1 MSHSIANIRCAVRP
15 LAGAVLFCAVALV
28 SACGGGGGGGGGS
41 AGGTVAPPIAPQ
53 PVNCGATT
61 CANLA
66 NQQRTGEFN
75 NQYGLGNINAHYAYA
90 YGQHQTGNPFSGRG
104 VTVAVVDSGVDR
116 SHSEFS
122 GRILSGYNAA
132 SPGSSVRDP
141 SGHGTGVAGVIAA
154 AKTGSID
161 GARVHGVAYESVIL
175 PVQTATDSD
184 GLPYAWEGLGYA
196 ITSGAF
202 VVNNSWDRSYEET
215 ITSVDGVGLKTD
227 FGPFFA
233 EMVVN
238 ALQSIN
244 TEGATISELLA
255 TLRSPETIAELRDE
269 FISDTDGII
278 SAMEAERLVRSLL
291 TRLDSDIRFA
301 LRLRSDS
308 LPANFPI
315 VVFAA
320 GNEGFNTETGLN
332 KWEIVSNPFNPP
344 SVGQIISTMATSN
357 NGGFG
362 GQIPLMA
369 PNYQRH
375 WLNVIA
381 VDQNNRI
388 ADFSNGCGASKDW
401 CIAAPGV
408 EIIMPNTGGGRQVED
423 GTSFAAPHVSGA
435 AAVLKSA
442 FPNLTAPQVVALLL
456 TTARD
461 LGAPGVDDVYG
472 HGLVDLEKATRPRPG
487 AVGFRFAYSDSDAD
501 EGYALDDFAFAS
513 LEDSRIVSSPVL
525 SPKAQNV
532 PVGFLDGFDRAYQTD
547 LSRLVSP
554 AAEEGAGFF
563 LQPRA
568 RDRVLRNGF
577 YVRGAAGEAPQ
588 SFGWRAQSGNVFA
601 DVFQVRRNVGARST
615 ARPGTGFAFALGA
628 KQARGAALSGGNFA
642 LGVALA
648 EGENGAALQQA
659 AALFSHNGGGWRAE
673 WESGMAL
680 EKGSALGA
688 TFGGAFAVRRAQT
701 FYGRISGAYSLSP
714 RVRVFAEGT
723 AGRTRAKVGAGAIAD
738 FSELRARGWSAGL
751 AGDAWRLSFSR
762 PLRTS
767 SGAMRVRTAG
777 GYDGSGAYA
786 VRESVVDLSSRRA
799 WRAAAEWT
807 DGESLRLRSEV
818 GESGRTNF
826 AAEVLF

>member
-1 MSHSIANIRCAVRP
+1 M
-15 LAGAVLFCAVALV
+15 
-28 SACGGGGGGGGGS
+28 
-41 AGGTVAPPIAPQ
+41 
-53 PVNCGATT
+53 
-61 CANLA
+61 
-66 NQQRTGEFN
+66 
-75 NQYGLGNINAHYAYA
+75 
-90 YGQHQTGNPFSGRG
+90 
-104 VTVAVVDSGVDR
+104 D
-116 SHSEFS
+116 HSEFA
-122 GRILSGYNAA
+122 GRIVGGYNAVN
-132 SPGSSVRDP
+132 PGQAPEDND
-141 SGHGTGVAGVIAA
+141 GHGTGVAGVIAS
-154 AKTGSID
+154 AKNGV
-161 GARVHGVAYESVIL
+161 RFHGVAYNADIVPIK
-175 PVQTATDSD
+175 V
-184 GLPYAWEGLGYA
+184 GLGDDSAYVHEWVNA
-196 ITSGAF
+196 INHGMGSAF
-202 VVNNSWDRSYEET
+202 VLNNSWGGSSLVTTRVSNTGET
-215 ITSVDGVGLKTD
+215 ALAR
-227 FGPFFA
+227 GPENF
-233 EMVVN
+233 
-238 ALQSIN
+238 SD
-244 TEGATISELLA
+244 
-255 TLRSPETIAELRDE
+255 LR
-269 FISDTDGII
+269 
-278 SAMEAERLVRSLL
+278 AERIAAFRAADNRDRV
-291 TRLDSDIRFA
+291 
-301 LRLRSDS
+301 
-308 LPANFPI
+308 

-320 GNEGFNTETGLN
+320 GNDGWNSETGRVTATIIANPAPGRVIGSQIELIPSTN
-332 KWEIVSNPFNPP
+332 IPGGWGRMPEIYPEL
-344 SVGQIISTMATSN
+344 VG
-357 NGGFG
+357 
-362 GQIPLMA
+362 
-369 PNYQRH
+369 H
-375 WLNVIA
+375 WLNVVAVNSGNVIA
-381 VDQNNRI
+381 P
-388 ADFSNGCGASKDW
+388 FSNGCGEARHW
-401 CIAAPGV
+401 CLAAPGV
-408 EIIMPNTGGGRQVED
+408 RIRSTGVNENPQIES

-435 AAVLKSA
+435 AAVLKGA
-442 FPNLTAPQVVALLL
+442 FPNLSAKQIVRLLL
-456 TTARD
+456 ITARD
-461 LGAPGVDDVYG
+461 LGDPGVDEVYG
-472 HGLVDLEKATRPRPG
+472 YGLVDLEKATRPQTYAGCGDDGYQCPRRN
-487 AVGFRFAYSDSDAD
+487 ALRLAYSDSDAD
-501 EGYALDDFAFAS
+501 EGHALDDFAFAS

-723 AGRTRAKVGAGAIAD
+723 AGRTRADAGAGAIAD

-767 SGAMRVRTAG
+767 SGAMRIRTAG
-777 GYDGSGAYA
+777 GYDDSGAYA
-786 VRESVVDLSSRRA
+786 VRESVVDLSSGRA

-807 DGESLRLRSEV
+807 DGASLRLRSEV
-818 GESGRTNF
+818 GESGRANF

>member
-1 MSHSIANIRCAVRP
+1 MSHSIANIRFAVRP

-61 CANLA
+61 CADLA

-90 YGQHQTGNPFSGRG
+90 YGQHQTGSPFSGRG

-116 SHSEFS
+116 SHSEFA
-122 GRILSGYNAA
+122 GRILPGHNAA
-132 SPGSSVRDP
+132 NLGSSVRDP

-161 GARVHGVAYESVIL
+161 GAQVHGVAYEATIL
-175 PVQTATDSD
+175 PVQTATNSD
-184 GLPYAWEGLGYA
+184 GLPYAVDGLDYA

-202 VVNNSWDRSYEET
+202 VVNNSWDRPQEET
-215 ITSVDGVGLKTD
+215 IRAINGVGLKTD
-227 FGPFFA
+227 IGPLFA
-233 EMVVN
+233 EAAVEV
-238 ALQSIN
+238 LQ
-244 TEGATISELLA
+244 GAAMDGLSESELLA
-255 TLRSPETIAELRDE
+255 TLRSPEAIAELTSE
-269 FISDTDGII
+269 FIAGNESVFDAT
-278 SAMEAERLVRSLL
+278 EVERFVRNFL
-291 TRLDSDIRFA
+291 TRLERDIR
-301 LRLRSDS
+301 LRTNS
-308 LPANFPI
+308 LPANFPV
-315 VVFAA
+315 VVFSA

-357 NGGFG
+357 NGGFW
-362 GQIPLMA
+362 GQLPLMA
-369 PNYQRH
+369 PNYQGH
-375 WLNVIA
+375 WLNVVN
-381 VDQNNRI
+381 VDRNNRI
-388 ADFSNGCGASKDW
+388 HSTSNGCGASKDW

-408 EIIMPNTGGGRQVED
+408 DIIMPNTGGGRQIEG

-461 LGAPGVDDVYG
+461 LGDPGVDDVYG
-472 HGLVDLEKATRPRPG
+472 HGLVDLEKAARPRPG
-487 AVGFRFAYSDSDAD
+487 AVGFRLAYSDSDAD
-501 EGYALDDFAFAS
+501 EGYALDDFAFAA

-680 EKGSALGA
+680 EEGSALGA

-723 AGRTRAKVGAGAIAD
+723 AGRTRAEAGAGAIAD

-767 SGAMRVRTAG
+767 SGAMRIRTAG

-786 VRESVVDLSSRRA
+786 VRESVVDLSSGRA

-818 GESGRTNF
+818 GESGRANF